1 MKMFNPFEKEAIINE
16 FKNRKGMYSRLYDKE
31 HRYGDGY
38 GEPIGIMYRC
48 ESIVEKDR
56 VIILRYTWNTDSYLS
71 KSEFENN
78 KIKGMAI
85 ALKKA
90 DRYLTECKKKNIEV
104 KDFCEIDFKTVNEKM
119 VDDLNKNTKKYIDVF
134 MNRIE
139 KYYKKPMKVIVLWM

>member
-1 MKMFNPFEKEAIINE
+1 MFNETEKREIINE
-16 FKNRKGMYSRLYDKE
+16 FNSRKGMYSRLYDVE
-31 HRYGDGY
+31 HRYGDGF

-48 ESIVEKDR
+48 ESTVEKDR
-56 VIILRYTWNTDSYLS
+56 VIILRYTWDTNSYLS

-90 DRYLTECKKKNIEV
+90 DRYLIECKKKKIEV
-104 KDFCEIDFKTVNEKM
+104 KDFCEIDLKTVNEKIT
-119 VDDLNKNTKKYIDVF
+119 DDPNKNTRKYIEVF

-139 KYYKKPMKVIVLWM
+139 KYYKKPMKIIVLWM